1 LLSPQEA
8 TFGIRILGA
17 GFYHSKKEEGEE
29 MSGEQ
34 KFRDVKAISGIF
46 DITGGLE
53 ASEYIDRMRGRRE
66 SVVSIKFELIE
77 FQGEPAVIFDDG
89 DVILQRDSLGKFLMH
104 VSLLMPNCELPTKLE
119 IRNIGKEVG
128 QGELP

>member
-1 LLSPQEA
+1 
-8 TFGIRILGA
+8 
-17 GFYHSKKEEGEE
+17 

-53 ASEYIDRMRGRRE
+53 ASEYIDRMRGRKE

-89 DVILQRDSLGKFLMH
+89 DVILQRDSLGEFLMH
-104 VSLLMPNCELPTKLE
+104 VSLLMPNCELPNKLE
-119 IRNIGKEVG
+119 IRNKGKEVG

>member
-1 LLSPQEA
+1 
-8 TFGIRILGA
+8 
-17 GFYHSKKEEGEE
+17 

-104 VSLLMPNCELPTKLE
+104 VSLLMPNCELPTKIE
-119 IRNIGKEVG
+119 IRNKRAGYLEAESKK
-128 QGELP
+128 GE